1 MELWIRSQDRESLRK
16 INTGLYLKQG
26 LSNYAEGDVI
36 FIVSGGDELGEYKTK
51 ERALEVLGE
60 IQSKLKATFLMK
72 PKDERFSKYVE
83 DGKKYL
89 EDLNGICVVTGDR
102 CFDLEPINKD
112 IDVYEMPKE

>member
-1 MELWIRSQDRESLRK
+1 MELWIRSQNRSQLAK
-16 INTGLYLKQG
+16 ITGVLLLDKEIRGFTNT
-26 LSNYAEGDVI
+26 NY
-36 FIVSGGDELGEYKTK
+36 FYELGIYKTK
-51 ERALEVLGE
+51 KRALEVLDE

-72 PKDERFSKYVE
+72 LKDEKFSKYVE
-83 DGKKYL
+83 DCKRYS

>member
-1 MELWIRSQDRESLRK
+1 MELWIRSQDKNILCEA
-16 INTGLYLKQG
+16 IHFE
-26 LSNYAEGDVI
+26 LSASKLSI
-36 FIVSGGDELGEYKTK
+36 LGQNKAYYGVVLGTYKSK
-51 ERALEVLGE
+51 KRALEVLDE

-83 DGKKYL
+83 DGKRYL

>member
-1 MELWIRSQDRESLRK
+1 MELWIRSQDKLALTK
-16 INTGLYLKQG
+16 INSIGIEYDKKLVGYGK
-26 LSNYAEGDVI
+26 VC
-36 FIVSGGDELGEYKTK
+36 VKLGEYKTK
-51 ERALEVLGE
+51 GRALEVLDE

-89 EDLNGICVVTGDR
+89 ENLNGICVVTGDR

-112 IDVYEMPKE
+112 IYVYEMPKE